1 MVNSNVNQAFE
12 ILFDAPEVCE
22 TEVREAVKKFR
33 QKNEQSSN
41 TKSNASR
48 LLSIP
53 TYLSLL
59 RKSYIS
65 NAAVLHG

>member
-41 TKSNASR
+41 TKSNASQTTNYAR
-48 LLSIP
+48 LRNP
-53 TYLSLL
+53 
-59 RKSYIS
+59 RRM
-65 NAAVLHG
+65 